1 MAESESFGDL
11 VSIMDRQR
19 GPEGC
24 PWDREQTYAT
34 LRRYVLEEC
43 YEVAD
48 AIDRLDPDE
57 LREELGD
64 LLFQIVFL
72 SRLAHEDGHFTAHD
86 VVRGI
91 AAKMVRRHPHV
102 FGGERVTT
110 ADEVLQKWEALKR
123 RERDGETAATGG
135 DDSNS
140 VLDGIPRALPA
151 VMKAQQMGARAAR
164 VGFEWERETDI
175 LDKVGEE
182 LDELREVVATGD
194 RPRIGEELGDVLFT
208 IVMLARRL
216 DVDAEAALERSNLK
230 FQGRFRRVER
240 AVRSRGLVMEQAGL
254 ELLDRL
260 WDETKASE

>member
-1 MAESESFGDL
+1 MPESETFGDL
-11 VSIMDRQR
+11 VDIMDRLR
-19 GPEGC
+19 GPDGC

-34 LRRYVLEEC
+34 LRRYLLEEC

-48 AIDRLDPDE
+48 AIDRSDLVE

-64 LLFQIVFL
+64 LLFQVVFL
-72 SRLAHEDGHFTAHD
+72 SRLAKEDGHFTAQD

-102 FGGERVTT
+102 FGDDRASTSE
-110 ADEVLQKWEALKR
+110 EVLRKWETIKR
-123 RERDGETAATGG
+123 EERDRESAGLEGPART
-135 DDSNS
+135 S

-175 LDKVGEE
+175 LDKIDEE
-182 LDELREVVATGD
+182 LDELREVVAAGH
-194 RPRIGEELGDVLFT
+194 RPRIEEELGDLLFT
-208 IVMLARRL
+208 VVMLARRL
-216 DVDAEAALERSNLK
+216 DVDAEAVLERSNLK
-230 FQGRFRRVER
+230 FQGRFREVER
-240 AVRSRGLVMEQAGL
+240 RIRSRGLVMEQAGL

-260 WDETKASE
+260 WDETKAAE